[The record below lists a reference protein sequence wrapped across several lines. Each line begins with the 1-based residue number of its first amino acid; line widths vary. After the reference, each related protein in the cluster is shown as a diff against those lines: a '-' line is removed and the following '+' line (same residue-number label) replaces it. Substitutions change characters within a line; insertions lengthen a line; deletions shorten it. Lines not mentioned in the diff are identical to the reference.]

1 MDNDENILNKSKIEI
16 SNVSAIDN
24 VQFVINFIEEHLLEE
39 ITPKIIAEH
48 FFLSI
53 SSISTLFKVVCDMP
67 IMQCVKNRR
76 LTLAGMELLTS
87 TIHIIDLA
95 FKYGYETPEA
105 FTKAFTRFHGFP
117 PSLVRRT
124 YPKLKMFNPLQVKL
138 EIHGGWEL
146 SQSKQ
151 QISSLTKHS
160 SYRQE
165 DDLFIWY
172 DKTTKMKGCLSMEN
186 KKYDYRIHLKEMK
199 QQEDWKTL
207 LSLARNLDHEGIKFK
222 VDGNTMIFVHGLE
235 FKLEKICL
243 TFKWSEEKK
252 ILDFF
257 ECGGRAKETFKGF
270 KYFDTYFKG
279 MKIRCMFYGDY
290 LGDDTDELLYQNTDL
305 IDVDGQSIYA
315 QTLEFY
321 HENSEP
327 EDEYYQMV
335 DAWLKNKS
343 YKR

>member
-67 IMQCVKNRR
+67 IMQYVKNRR

-172 DKTTKMKGCLSMEN
+172 DKTTKMKGGLSMEN

-207 LSLARNLDHEGIKFK
+207 LSLARNLDHE
-222 VDGNTMIFVHGLE
+222 D
-235 FKLEKICL
+235 
-243 TFKWSEEKK
+243 
-252 ILDFF
+252 
-257 ECGGRAKETFKGF
+257 
-270 KYFDTYFKG
+270 
-279 MKIRCMFYGDY
+279 
-290 LGDDTDELLYQNTDL
+290 
-305 IDVDGQSIYA
+305 
-315 QTLEFY
+315 
-321 HENSEP
+321 
-327 EDEYYQMV
+327 
-335 DAWLKNKS
+335 
-343 YKR
+343 